1 MAKKE
6 RPAEMPA
13 GQTVVDMTD
22 KRTRDGSKGREAFAE
37 ITKMTATGKMTRQA
51 AFVTYAS
58 RISSQP
64 GTVAANFYRVA
75 RAEGAVQ
82 PRGSRKTAETSQTT
96 PKRRGRP
103 PNARTDGTNGT
114 GDVAQIVAQLV
125 TDVQALA
132 GAVKAESEANV
143 ELRRRLDS
151 LRSALG

>member
-6 RPAEMPA
+6 PLAEMPA

-22 KRTRDGSKGREAFAE
+22 KQRRDGSKGRAAFAE
-37 ITKMTATGKMTRQA
+37 INKMTATGRITRQA
-51 AFVTYAS
+51 AFVTYAG
-58 RISSQP
+58 RIGSQP

-96 PKRRGRP
+96 PERRERP
-103 PNARTDGTNGT
+103 PKARTDGTNGT

-125 TDVQALA
+125 TDVRALA
-132 GAVKAESEANV
+132 DAVKAESEANA

-151 LRSALG
+151 LRAAFG